1 MEDVAKG
8 AGVSRLIVYRIFD
21 SKADVYRA
29 VLQDLLTELGE
40 RFMNV
45 DMDELR
51 ELGAAQVMMPIAR
64 AHPDA
69 FRLLWRHAANE
80 PAFRDLAELFAGYV
94 TSFAREMLQP
104 YLADEVLL
112 RWAASSAGA
121 HLIEGVC
128 TWLDDGDP
136 ARDEQFATMIQAGLR
151 SLAATW
157 EAQSKVPV
165 S

>member
-112 RWAASSAGA
+112 RWAAGSAGA
-121 HLIEGVC
+121 HLVEGVC
-128 TWLDDGDP
+128 NWLDDGDP
-136 ARDEQFATMIQAGLR
+136 ARDEQFATMVQAGLR
-151 SLAATW
+151 SLATTW
-157 EAQSKVPV
+157 EAHSRV
-165 S
+165 SLH